1 MCVANFRG
9 AVCSPPGVSNSGR
22 PLNLIL
28 FRLSD
33 QILNAL
39 NRSGTFQL
47 AVINNGDV
55 KTGRITNTANGGT
68 GMNIGGICAF
78 TLGAGTKLN
87 YCTNNGEI
95 SAPTGRGGGLVG
107 TLGGSTTEENGTVIA
122 NSTNNGTIQDDAIGQ
137 YGGSKDYY
145 NYKRMG
151 GLVGGTVTNNNLRIE
166 YCTNNGN
173 VFSQLGCRT

>member
-1 MCVANFRG
+1 
-9 AVCSPPGVSNSGR
+9 
-22 PLNLIL
+22 
-28 FRLSD
+28 
-33 QILNAL
+33 
-39 NRSGTFQL
+39 
-47 AVINNGDV
+47 
-55 KTGRITNTANGGT
+55 
-68 GMNIGGICAF
+68 MNIGGICAF

-95 SAPTGRGGGLVG
+95 SAPTGRGGGLDG

-151 GLVGGTVTNNNLRIE
+151 GLVGGTVTNTTSASNTAPTTAMSSRNWDAVRE
-166 YCTNNGN
+166 
-173 VFSQLGCRT
+173 VS